1 VAHFAV
7 TAVGRDRPGIAAA
20 VTGVLQDLD
29 GNVEDSRMTILRG
42 QFAVMLIVS
51 FDEPDREA
59 LALGLNEV
67 REAFELK
74 AVVVAPVAE
83 QAEGSVDA
91 RATHAI
97 TVHGTDDPGIVH
109 SITAALAERGV
120 NIIELRTKI
129 GGSEDAP
136 VFEMAIDVDLG
147 HSGSDDLEEALA
159 AATGEFSVDVALA
172 ETGTPAS

>member
-7 TAVGRDRPGIAAA
+7 SAVGRDRPGIAAA
-20 VTGVLQDLD
+20 LTGVLLDLD

-51 FDEPDREA
+51 FDEPNREA

-74 AVVVAPVAE
+74 AVVVAPFAE
-83 QAEGSVDA
+83 PSEQSVDA
-91 RATHAI
+91 RATHVI

-109 SITAALAERGV
+109 SITAGLAERGV
-120 NIIELRTKI
+120 NIIDLHTKI
-129 GGSEDAP
+129 GGNEAAP
-136 VFEMAIDVDLG
+136 VFEMVIDVDLG
-147 HSGSDDLEEALA
+147 HSAVDDLEAALT
-159 AATGEFSVDVALA
+159 AATGEFSVDVSLG